1 MAKNNFRL
9 KPGALR
15 EIRQMPAVR
24 EDLMRRANLIAD
36 RASEGG
42 RVDGYKVTDLLLE
55 EPRGAASVMAA
66 GYHARA
72 HNRKRN
78 ALVRS
83 LEAGRD

>member
-1 MAKNNFRL
+1 MAKKNFRL

-55 EPRGAASVMAA
+55 DPRGAVSVMAA
-66 GYHARA
+66 GQHARS